1 MGRGGLGVKGI
12 FVLFV
17 FEGVFFSWLG
27 RKRGG
32 GVGGLSFGS
41 VRKERGRFL
50 LVGYPV
56 ERLKGC
62 VFGP

>member
-17 FEGVFFSWLG
+17 FEGGFFFLVG
-27 RKRGG
+27 KEKG
-32 GVGGLSFGS
+32 GGLSFGS
-41 VRKERGRFL
+41 VRKERGCFL

>member
-32 GVGGLSFGS
+32 GGWGVIIWVGEEGKRAFSFG
-41 VRKERGRFL
+41 GIP
-50 LVGYPV
+50 G
-56 ERLKGC
+56 
-62 VFGP
+62 